1 MIRNVRMTIRD
12 SIAFPTKTSV
22 RRSTWRTAILPTTAL
37 KSPEVDF
44 TSENSDLISNGVLDS
59 FDIVQLI
66 SDIESEFSISI
77 SALDLVPENFE
88 SIEDI
93 LHLINR
99 YKNN

>member
-1 MIRNVRMTIRD
+1 MKDTI
-12 SIAFPTKTSV
+12 IKLLN
-22 RRSTWRTAILPTTAL
+22 ILH
-37 KSPEVDF
+37 PEVDF

-59 FDIVQLI
+59 FDVVQLI

-77 SALDLVPENFE
+77 SALDLVPENFD

-93 LHLINR
+93 LQLINR

>member
-1 MIRNVRMTIRD
+1 MKDTI
-12 SIAFPTKTSV
+12 IKLLN
-22 RRSTWRTAILPTTAL
+22 ILH
-37 KSPEVDF
+37 PEVDF

-77 SALDLVPENFE
+77 SAIDLVPENFE

>member
-1 MIRNVRMTIRD
+1 MKDTIIKLLNIIR
-12 SIAFPTKTSV
+12 
-22 RRSTWRTAILPTTAL
+22 
-37 KSPEVDF
+37 PEVDF

>member
-1 MIRNVRMTIRD
+1 MKDTI
-12 SIAFPTKTSV
+12 IKLLN
-22 RRSTWRTAILPTTAL
+22 IIH
-37 KSPEVDF
+37 PEVDF

-59 FDIVQLI
+59 FDVVQLI

-77 SALDLVPENFE
+77 SALDLVPENFD

-93 LHLINR
+93 LQLINR

>member
-1 MIRNVRMTIRD
+1 MKDTI
-12 SIAFPTKTSV
+12 IKLLN
-22 RRSTWRTAILPTTAL
+22 IIH
-37 KSPEVDF
+37 PEVDF

-59 FDIVQLI
+59 FDVVQLI

-93 LHLINR
+93 LQLINR

>member
-1 MIRNVRMTIRD
+1 MRDTI
-12 SIAFPTKTSV
+12 IKLLN
-22 RRSTWRTAILPTTAL
+22 ILH
-37 KSPEVDF
+37 PEVDF

>member
-1 MIRNVRMTIRD
+1 MKDTI
-12 SIAFPTKTSV
+12 IKLLN
-22 RRSTWRTAILPTTAL
+22 ILH
-37 KSPEVDF
+37 PEVDF